1 MVQKGNCSGGYYCST
16 ALIQPF
22 TKTSPLLHCMLI
34 TRYLMYRMP
43 YFEVFKYLD
52 YRSPLIFHNLAVKM

>member
-16 ALIQPF
+16 TLIQPF

-43 YFEVFKYLD
+43 FLKFLSTLITD
-52 YRSPLIFHNLAVKM
+52 PL